1 METRNHSIKTGRHRK
16 AKRVG
21 QKLIFKKMTDN
32 QKKGIAFIVGGVL
45 SIFILPFILQLV
57 GLYEISYYLREYFI
71 IYIIALVL
79 VGLGIKQLISSE
91 GSEDILS
98 SQQDNQVQD
107 ASGQSQINKVVN
119 VTLAGGIIGMLGSSP
134 QNALNNRIKK
144 ENASGWRVIQ
154 VIPAESGN
162 IFLAILRIIILCLT
176 IFLYTTANGYYV
188 VLERKN

>member
-21 QKLIFKKMTDN
+21 QKIIFKKMTDN

>member
-1 METRNHSIKTGRHRK
+1 
-16 AKRVG
+16 
-21 QKLIFKKMTDN
+21 MTDN

-45 SIFILPFILQLV
+45 SIFVLPFILQLV
-57 GLYEISYYLREYFI
+57 GLYEISYYLRDYFI
-71 IYIIALVL
+71 IYIIAIVL

-107 ASGQSQINKVVN
+107 TSGQAQLNKVVN

-154 VIPAESGN
+154 VIPAYNGN
-162 IFLAILRIIILCLT
+162 ILLAILRIIILCLT

-188 VLERKN
+188 ILERKN

>member
-1 METRNHSIKTGRHRK
+1 
-16 AKRVG
+16 
-21 QKLIFKKMTDN
+21 MTDN

-45 SIFILPFILQLV
+45 SIFVLPFILQLV
-57 GLYEISYYLREYFI
+57 GLYEISYYLRDYFI
-71 IYIIALVL
+71 IYIIAIVL

-98 SQQDNQVQD
+98 SQQL
-107 ASGQSQINKVVN
+107 NKVVN

-154 VIPAESGN
+154 VIPAYNGN
-162 IFLAILRIIILCLT
+162 ILLVILRIIILCLT

-188 VLERKN
+188 ILERKN